1 MIVGENRLDQEPG
14 ARDGNDGDEPDRPDT
29 AQAMEVAPEDAGALA
44 DAQAWLE
51 EPFPE
56 SFVDHQA
63 GDQRGQHR
71 QAEQRNQVPA
81 PTVAIVER
89 NQPPAVQG
97 TGELAEIEVRALAL
111 DRSGIGVDVE
121 AGAGAVRV
129 ADPGAEGK
137 MLFVGEVQRFHADR
151 RLCLV
156 YRFQQLVVAEG
167 AGVVA
172 GLAGTDFRIGEPD
185 DLLADH
191 CQGAGDADDQ
201 DEEPDGQGQPAVDE
215 EPESGAGLFRHEANG
230 RLWGHACGPW
240 VAGRCSRSVHLYRT
254 YEPERT

>member
-1 MIVGENRLDQEPG
+1 MNWQ
-14 ARDGNDGDEPDRPDT
+14 
-29 AQAMEVAPEDAGALA
+29 
-44 DAQAWLE
+44 
-51 EPFPE
+51 
-56 SFVDHQA
+56 
-63 GDQRGQHR
+63 
-71 QAEQRNQVPA
+71 
-81 PTVAIVER
+81 
-89 NQPPAVQG
+89 
-97 TGELAEIEVRALAL
+97 IEVRALAL

-215 EPESGAGLFRHEANG
+215 EPESGAGLFDM
-230 RLWGHACGPW
+230 RLTVGFGDHACGPW